1 MIFVYNLIIN
11 FLLIFLSP
19 FLIILIIFSKKW
31 RTELKERLGIINK
44 IVLEK
49 AKGKKFIWFHS
60 ASVGEVQALV
70 PVIKELKQLLPQKEI
85 IVTTTSMNGKKRV
98 EKELG
103 NMVFFVSL
111 LPLDTSYLVNHFL
124 NKFNI
129 ELISIIETEIWPNL
143 IYCGFKRHIPIIVIN
158 GRISIKSFRFYYMAK
173 FFFLNILNK
182 INLFIV
188 QSEKM
193 MKRYAMLGVD
203 PKKIMIISNVKYSQ
217 ELNDIKVFKNIDKKN
232 KKIIIAGS
240 IREGEEDL
248 ILHAFNKIND
258 ENTILIIAPRHL
270 NRVNY
275 ILKKVKKLKLKWQL
289 YSFLKSPGDVIYY
302 DIVIIDIMGELK
314 KIYSIG
320 DIAII
325 GGGFKKYGGHNPLEA
340 AVFGLP
346 VIAGEFMF
354 NFEDTMDMLVKDD
367 GAFKVKSSVDEL
379 VLKLKFLLDN
389 DDVRK
394 QAGEKNKLFIDKMQG
409 TAESTAIIINEIL
422 INLKEAE
429 KNV

>member
-11 FLLIFLSP
+11 IFLIIFSP

-31 RTELKERLGIINK
+31 RAELKQRFGIIDKNL
-44 IVLEK
+44 LEN

-60 ASVGEVQALV
+60 ASVGEVQALI
-70 PVIKELKQLLPQKEI
+70 PVIKELKKLIPQKEI
-85 IVTTTSMNGKKRV
+85 IVTTTSMNGKKKV

-111 LPLDTSYLVNHFL
+111 LPLDTSYLINNFL

-143 IYCGFKRHIPIIVIN
+143 IYCGFKRQIPIIVIN
-158 GRISIKSFRFYYMAK
+158 GRISVKSFKFYYLAR
-173 FFFLNILNK
+173 FFFSNILNK

-193 MKRYAMLGVD
+193 RKRYALLGVD
-203 PKKIMIISNVKYSQ
+203 PKKIMILSNVKYSQ
-217 ELNDIKVFKNIDKKN
+217 EFNDIKVFKDIDKKN

-248 ILHAFNKIND
+248 ILLAFNKIKE

-275 ILKKVKKLKLKWQL
+275 ILKKLKKSKIKWQL
-289 YSFLKSPGDVIYY
+289 YSSLKSPGEIIYY
-302 DIVIIDIMGELK
+302 DIVIIDTMGELK

-346 VIAGEFMF
+346 IITGEFMF
-354 NFEDTMDMLVKDD
+354 NFEDTVDMLVKN
-367 GAFKVKSSVDEL
+367 GGTFKVKNSVEE
-379 VLKLKFLLDN
+379 VALKLKFLMDN
-389 DDVRK
+389 DDIRK

-422 INLKEAE
+422 INLKEAD

>member
-11 FLLIFLSP
+11 FLLILLSP

-44 IVLEK
+44 SVLEK

-143 IYCGFKRHIPIIVIN
+143 IYCGFKRQIPIIVIN

-193 MKRYAMLGVD
+193 MKRYMMLGVD

-248 ILHAFNKIND
+248 ILHAFNKISN

-289 YSFLKSPGDVIYY
+289 YSYLKNPGDVIYY

-314 KIYSIG
+314 KNI
-320 DIAII
+320 
-325 GGGFKKYGGHNPLEA
+325 
-340 AVFGLP
+340 
-346 VIAGEFMF
+346 F
-354 NFEDTMDMLVKDD
+354 NRRYCNNRWWF
-367 GAFKVKSSVDEL
+367 
-379 VLKLKFLLDN
+379 
-389 DDVRK
+389 
-394 QAGEKNKLFIDKMQG
+394 
-409 TAESTAIIINEIL
+409 
-422 INLKEAE
+422 
-429 KNV
+429 